1 VKARTGYRV
10 INDLKIVLPI
20 LSLLLLGLGVY
31 VAAVTGAP

>member
-10 INDLKIVLPI
+10 INDLEIVLPI
-20 LSLLLLGLGVY
+20 LLLLLLGVY